1 MRRREAA
8 SSPLWVSASETAGGK
23 GGRRRK
29 PSPTTSLQFETG
41 ERMRKLDGQRAQ
53 PRLQVP
59 PSMGHELSLNVSTQ
73 MQLVFGRGARAPLQS
88 ASPQA
93 REPPY

>member
-1 MRRREAA
+1 
-8 SSPLWVSASETAGGK
+8 
-23 GGRRRK
+23 
-29 PSPTTSLQFETG
+29 
-41 ERMRKLDGQRAQ
+41 
-53 PRLQVP
+53 
-59 PSMGHELSLNVSTQ
+59 MGHELSLNVSTQ